1 MALKVKTKNRFIE
14 REYGKKPM
22 TWNGLMGF
30 KNMVDVSEEQWVFAG
45 ALSLYKLVN
54 YAMVGGKL

>member
-1 MALKVKTKNRFIE
+1 
-14 REYGKKPM
+14 
-22 TWNGLMGF
+22 MGF
-30 KNMVDVSEEQWVFAG
+30 KNIVDVSEEQWMFAG